1 MFKFPFGDVKMVFK
15 KNNSKKLRIS
25 IVIPNMQEE
34 ALFGIIPKLRNLLG
48 NDIEIIIVNM
58 SSKEYLQKLQKT
70 KVTILK
76 QEKKGVEAAII
87 KGLKYAHGDI
97 LASIDADGTHELDGI
112 KKAIDLI
119 KSNKADFVL
128 GNRFGGLQ
136 KESMNAYLRF
146 GNAFLSLLYSIVYRI
161 HIHDVLTGL
170 FAVKREAFD
179 EIRDV
184 KPYRAGIGFFA
195 IEIAK
200 RGYKIDEIPI
210 KYYKRNYGKS
220 KLAKS
225 KFIYGIGV
233 AIHIIRSARDFSP
246 LLIFSGIGILFI
258 IAGLALGIHILII
271 FLSTNTFTLTGRALA
286 SFLFLMIGVLFIIA
300 GLILDLLMD
309 VKRKIERIDN
319 K

>member
-1 MFKFPFGDVKMVFK
+1 MPNKIVYS
-15 KNNSKKLRIS
+15 KNKNAKPKIS

-34 ALFGIIPKLRNLLG
+34 TLFGIIPKLRSLLG
-48 NDIEIIIVNM
+48 NDIEIIIVNL
-58 SSKEYLQKLQKT
+58 SSKEYLRRLQKT
-70 KVTILK
+70 GVTILK

-87 KGLKYAHGDI
+87 KGLRHAQGDI
-97 LASIDADGTHELDGI
+97 LASIDADDTHELEGI
-112 KKAIDLI
+112 KKAIALI
-119 KSNKADFVL
+119 ENNRADFVL

-136 KESMNAYLRF
+136 KESMKAYLRF

-170 FAVKREAFD
+170 FAVRRDAFD
-179 EIRDV
+179 KIRDI

-200 RGYKIDEIPI
+200 KGYKIDEIPI
-210 KYYKRNYGKS
+210 KYYKRNYGES

-246 LLIFSGIGILFI
+246 LIVFSGIGILFI
-258 IAGLALGIHILII
+258 IAGLALGVHIFIV
-271 FLSTNTFTLTGRALA
+271 FLSTNKFTLTGRALA
-286 SFLFLMIGVLFIIA
+286 SFLFLMIGTLFIIA
-300 GLILDLLMD
+300 GLIIDLLMD
-309 VKRKIERIDN
+309 IKRKIERAQN